1 MKTKI
6 LRESNKFKMAMYKM
20 YKILQRM
27 KEKRETKV
35 KANDG
40 ISRSPVSKETS
51 ANVEEHMNQSVQE
64 N

>member
-1 MKTKI
+1 
-6 LRESNKFKMAMYKM
+6 
-20 YKILQRM
+20 M